1 VIITLYL
8 LIIFIIDLFCSYV
21 FIQKYI
27 QTIQK
32 SARDAIINKKPI
44 RKIRNVQYVAQEN
57 GNDRNKDKRRNT

>member
-1 VIITLYL
+1 MIITLYL